1 MKLKARSNYL
11 LSITKAKAKMYEFGV
26 DEVDHL
32 EPPIPPDRLLIPM
45 IGIIGEFCAQENRGN
60 YASKNDVRYEYLRNL
75 NSELI
80 NVAQYFE
87 ALNNSKIISDISDYL
102 KLICGVA
109 YYIAGMPGSSSVIAN
124 LLRYDIERLTP
135 NYLEGA
141 IIWVLK
147 NDLNAA
153 RFHFSDSD
161 FATNITAYI
170 DAYKNYFSR
179 LIDKQDV
186 INLGLKLRKKV
197 LRDGDDREVLFTDLL
212 LTLVKLKI
220 ENSSL
225 NCLPKFTSL
234 PIESWDLVLKK
245 STFIQ
250 EFWPAQKLLGEKGVF
265 NGVSAV
271 IQMPTS
277 AGKTKSMEVLIRSS
291 FLSERTGLA
300 VLIAPFRALCR
311 EIADNF
317 SIAFEG
323 ENIVL
328 NELLDVP
335 QISNEE
341 SDFLQFLLGADFKNP
356 NERKTII
363 IATPEKFVYLLRKHP
378 EITDKIG
385 LLIFDEGHQFDT
397 GERGVTF
404 ELLVSSLIGHINPQ
418 AQVIL
423 ISAVISNAKAIGAW
437 LYGDAGVEVEGK
449 GCLPTVRSIAFSHLT
464 LGGGQLMYQR
474 HENHRTDGYFVP
486 KVIEVQNLG
495 RRKGDRTDRFFPARK
510 EPLSI
515 ASYLGLK
522 LSNQAPTAIFC
533 GTRVAVNSICKR
545 IIDAFDRGL
554 DMSPPLEKSN
564 EEEIRKLASLASLH
578 FGSEQTM
585 PVAISLG
592 VLPHSASVPNGLRA
606 AIEYAME
613 HRMAALV
620 VCTSTLAQGVNLP
633 IKYLLIS
640 STTQSKRRISNRDF
654 HNLIG
659 RAGRSGHHT
668 EGSVIFTNPKIYDE
682 KVTPSKTVSRE
693 WQFTMDL
700 LDQANNE
707 DCLSTLKTLVSAK
720 GTKHCSFDIIEFVS
734 GPSQYRNNYFQNTT
748 VEDKEKIA
756 FFELLQQKQVMVE
769 KIESFMLSHLK
780 DDNEYGGRDFLS
792 RLVRDTLA
800 FHLSNDEEKELLIAT
815 FERIAESVLAVPESK
830 WEAYGKS
837 LLGIAQ
843 LRSIEDW
850 LPEKMFELELSQT
863 IFDVFEVCFSLIL
876 ELGRYKLFESIQP
889 QDELYLISNAW
900 IQGKSYESI
909 LDSLKESD
917 CFVQSKTKRAA
928 IKLNHLID
936 YFDNALAYE
945 SVLIVG
951 AVADMLELS
960 YKDEQ
965 TAGRVRDLQT
975 SLKMGLP
982 NSLSKWFYQNGI
994 IDREIC
1000 KRIANEL
1007 QTQGISPDETNPRR
1021 LRHHSQLINSI
1032 LSEFPSYF
1040 ANVRLFDIEPPEFE
1054 PLED

>member
-1 MKLKARSNYL
+1 MKLKGRSNYL
-11 LSITKAKAKMYEFGV
+11 LSITKAKAKMYELGV

-32 EPPIPPDRLLIPM
+32 ELPIPPDRLLIPM

-60 YASKNDVRYEYLRNL
+60 YSSKADVRYEYLRNL
-75 NSELI
+75 KSELI

-87 ALNNSKIISDISDYL
+87 ALNNSKTISDISDYL
-102 KLICGVA
+102 KLICAVA
-109 YYIAGMPGSSSVIAN
+109 YYIADMPGSSSVIAN
-124 LLRYDIERLTP
+124 LLPYNIERLTP

-141 IIWVLK
+141 IILVLK
-147 NDLNAA
+147 NNLNATP
-153 RFHFSDSD
+153 FNFSDGD
-161 FATNITAYI
+161 FSADIKVYIEAYR
-170 DAYKNYFSR
+170 NYFSR
-179 LIDKQDV
+179 LIDKDDV
-186 INLGLKLRKKV
+186 INIGLTLRKKV
-197 LRDGDDREVLFTDLL
+197 LSDGNDREVIFTDLL
-212 LTLVKLKI
+212 LAIVKLKM

-234 PIESWDLVLKK
+234 PIESWDLALKK

-265 NGVSAV
+265 NGASAV

-323 ENIVL
+323 ENVVL

-356 NERKTII
+356 NERKAVI

-385 LLIFDEGHQFDT
+385 LLIFDEGHQFDS

-418 AQVIL
+418 AQVVL
-423 ISAVISNAKAIGAW
+423 ISAVISNAKTIGAW
-437 LYGDAGVEVEGK
+437 LYGDAGVEIEGK

-474 HENHRTDGYFVP
+474 HEDHRIDGYFVP
-486 KVIEVQNLG
+486 KVIEVHNLG
-495 RRKGDRTDRFFPARK
+495 RQKRELRDRLFPVRNK
-510 EPLSI
+510 PLTI
-515 ASYLGLK
+515 AAYLGLK

-533 GTRVAVNSICKR
+533 GTRVAVNSICEC
-545 IIDAFDRGL
+545 IIEAFDRGL
-554 DMSPPLEKSN
+554 ELSPPFEKSN

-578 FGSEQTM
+578 FGSGKSI
-585 PVAISLG
+585 PVSIRLG
-592 VLPHSASVPNGLRA
+592 VLPHSASVPHGLRA

-613 HRMAALV
+613 HGMAALV

-682 KVTPSKTVSRE
+682 KFTPLKAVSRE

-720 GTKHCSFDIIEFVS
+720 GTRRCSFDIIEFVS
-734 GPSQYRNNYFQNTT
+734 NPAQYRDNYFHNTT
-748 VEDKEKIA
+748 VEEKEKLV

-780 DDNEYGGRDFLS
+780 DNNEYGGRDFLN

-800 FHLSNDEEKELLIAT
+800 FHLSNDEEKELLITT
-815 FERIAESVLAVPESK
+815 FELIAESVLAVPESK
-830 WEAYGKS
+830 WETYGKS

-863 IFDVFEVCFSLIL
+863 IFDVFEVCFSIIL
-876 ELGRYKLFESIQP
+876 KLGRYKLFESIQP
-889 QDELYLISNAW
+889 KDELYLISKAW
-900 IQGKSYESI
+900 IEGKSYESI

-917 CFVQSKTKRAA
+917 CFVQSKTKRASV
-928 IKLNHLID
+928 KLNHLID

-945 SVLIVG
+945 SVLIIG
-951 AVADMLELS
+951 AVADILELS
-960 YKDEQ
+960 YADEE
-965 TAGRVRDLQT
+965 TAGRVRSLQT
-975 SLKMGLP
+975 SLKIGLP
-982 NSLSKWFYQNGI
+982 NLLSKWFYHNGV

-1007 QTQGISPDETNPRR
+1007 QAQGVGPDESNPRR
-1021 LRHHSQLINSI
+1021 LKHHSQLINSI

-1040 ANVRLFDIEPPEFE
+1040 SNLKLFDIESTEFE